1 MSAVEQQIEDEFSL
15 PWQVYR
21 VAMHERGGLHLIE
34 EMKTK
39 YSLRQLY
46 DMLEMLDVYDAL
58 KKIAHDKA
66 EAEAKKNKG

>member
-1 MSAVEQQIEDEFSL
+1 
-15 PWQVYR
+15 
-21 VAMHERGGLHLIE
+21 MHERGGLHLIE